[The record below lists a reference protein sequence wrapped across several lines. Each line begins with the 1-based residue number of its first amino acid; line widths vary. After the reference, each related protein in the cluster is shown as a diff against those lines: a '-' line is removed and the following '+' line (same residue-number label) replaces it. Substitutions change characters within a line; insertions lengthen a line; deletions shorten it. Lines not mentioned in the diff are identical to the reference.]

1 MVTVGVVDWDTVTV
15 ALAEAVPPEPVAVAV
30 YVVVAVGLT
39 TCVPPVDERVYEL
52 PSEPLTVTCVAFV
65 ACTVRVEDPPGAIDV
80 GFEDML
86 VVGAA
91 GVLELTVRL
100 IVV

>member
-1 MVTVGVVDWDTVTV
+1 MVTVGVVDWFTVTV
-15 ALAEAVPPEPVAVAV
+15 AVAEAVPPEPVAVAV

-39 TCVPPVDERVYEL
+39 TCVPPVDDNVYEL
-52 PSEPLTVTCVAFV
+52 PSEPFTVTCVAFV
-65 ACTVRVEDPPGAIDV
+65 ACTVRVEDPPGAIEV

-86 VVGAA
+86 VVGAG
-91 GVLELTVRL
+91 GVLDLTVRL